1 MLRAL
6 AGILVV
12 GFSVALEGSAPE
24 QMNAAIT
31 GVVID
36 STSMRPVY
44 PSRVDI
50 IGTSIFVL
58 GDTLGRFL
66 LAGISPGT
74 YQLRV
79 RGLLHFPDS
88 LTVAV
93 GTDTVRLTAIRLRL
107 DVRTDSILRSL
118 RIVAPGQPR

>member
-36 STSMRPVY
+36 SASMRPVY

-93 GTDTVRLTAIRLRL
+93 GTDTVRLTPIRLRL

>member
-12 GFSVALEGSAPE
+12 GFGVALEASAPE
-24 QMNAAIT
+24 RMNAAIA

-36 STSMRPVY
+36 SASMRPVY
-44 PSRVDI
+44 PSRVDM

-66 LAGISPGT
+66 LADISPGT

-93 GTDTVRLTAIRLRL
+93 GTDTVRLKPIRLRL
-107 DVRTDSILRSL
+107 DVRMDSILRSL